1 MKNQS
6 LPIPS
11 WRKMYVAYPAA
22 APAPVKTI
30 PETAQK
36 EETANREPV
45 SMQEFQRKAFVGNY
59 FAGPH
64 CLFDPRLFR

>member
-11 WRKMYVAYPAA
+11 WKKMYVAYPAKKTA
-22 APAPVKTI
+22 SPVASGIEKT
-30 PETAQK
+30 ETA
-36 EETANREPV
+36 AAEPV
-45 SMQEFQRKAFVGNY
+45 SMPEFQRKAFVGNY

-64 CLFDPRLFR
+64 CLFDPRLFK

>member
-11 WRKMYVAYPAA
+11 WKKMYVAYPATRKTA
-22 APAPVKTI
+22 SPVASGVAKTEVAPA
-30 PETAQK
+30 
-36 EETANREPV
+36 EPV
-45 SMQEFQRKAFVGNY
+45 SMPEFQRKAFVGNY

-64 CLFDPRLFR
+64 CLFDPRLFK

>member
-6 LPIPS
+6 LPMPS

-22 APAPVKTI
+22 TPTQATTTNVTT
-30 PETAQK
+30 ETQEKK
-36 EETANREPV
+36 EEPL
-45 SMQEFQRKAFVGNY
+45 SLHEFQRKAFVGNY

-64 CLFDPRLFR
+64 CLFDPRLFK